1 MDWMHWRMSCSYFFN
16 SSVHYQS
23 ILNSLLAMK
32 SAKRSCNSC
41 QMRWTWHCW
50 RLEQLKQEKKIRCT
64 QQQSAHQCSHYI
76 LIWNVAVEFDVQH
89 AHIFNNFSLLP
100 LVSLFV
106 VWLRFSYL
114 SLFFPPIFLH
124 VLCTYQFKCVYYIQS
139 ISMIESNSINI
150 IPKTNFELVFC
161 TYLFFLFFLFL
172 LYCFF
177 LLKAL
182 SLLDLFLEF
191 FRYFKRFF
199 EIFFHCCLMD
209 WKRNCWGCVFLANI
223 SSSQQEGLKFLKVLL
238 KLFFTHFFYLAV
250 QI

>member
-1 MDWMHWRMSCSYFFN
+1 MNMT
-16 SSVHYQS
+16 
-23 ILNSLLAMK
+23 LLA
-32 SAKRSCNSC
+32 A
-41 QMRWTWHCW
+41 WTIET
-50 RLEQLKQEKKIRCT
+50 RKKIRCT

-161 TYLFFLFFLFL
+161 TYLFFIFFISSLLFL
-172 LYCFF
+172 SVESPVTL
-177 LLKAL
+177 
-182 SLLDLFLEF
+182 
-191 FRYFKRFF
+191 
-199 EIFFHCCLMD
+199 
-209 WKRNCWGCVFLANI
+209 
-223 SSSQQEGLKFLKVLL
+223 GLVSGIL
-238 KLFFTHFFYLAV
+238 
-250 QI
+250 